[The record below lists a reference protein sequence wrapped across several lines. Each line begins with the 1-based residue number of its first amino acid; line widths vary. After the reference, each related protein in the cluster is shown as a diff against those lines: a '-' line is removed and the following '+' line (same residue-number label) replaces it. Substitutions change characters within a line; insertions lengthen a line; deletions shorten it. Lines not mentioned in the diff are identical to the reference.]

1 MKLAVISV
9 LPELTRQL
17 IAAGVVGRALER
29 GLIEFEAIDLR
40 DFSEGR
46 HRSVDDRPYGG
57 GAGMLLSPEP
67 LKRAI
72 TAARSRLPGA
82 RVGLLSPQGETFNQP
97 LADSLA
103 QLDSLILVCGRYEG
117 VDERIVE
124 DFVDFELSIGDYVL
138 TGGELPAMVVVD
150 AVVRL
155 LPGVVGDSASLEAE
169 SFRKELLDH
178 PHYTRPRSFNGQV
191 PPAVLLSGDHGAI
204 SRWRRREML
213 GRTWERRPD
222 LLCWERLDPSDQAL
236 LQGWIKDAAGSST
249 GKAR

>member
-9 LPELTRQL
+9 LPELTRQVV
-17 IAAGVVGRALER
+17 AAGVVGRAFER
-29 GLIEFEAIDLR
+29 GLIEFEVIDLR
-40 DFSEGR
+40 DFSEGP
-46 HRSVDDRPYGG
+46 HRAIDDRPYGG

-67 LKRAI
+67 LSKAI
-72 TAARSRLPGA
+72 EAARQGLPGA
-82 RVGLLSPQGETFNQP
+82 RVGLLSPQGEKFNQP
-97 LADSLA
+97 LASSLA

-117 VDERIVE
+117 VDERIVD

-138 TGGELPAMVVVD
+138 TGGELAAMVVVD

-155 LPGVVGDSASLEAE
+155 LPGVVGDSASLEAD
-169 SFRKELLDH
+169 SFSEKLLDH
-178 PHYTRPRSFNGQV
+178 PHYTRPQSFNGQV

-222 LLCWERLDPSDQAL
+222 LLQWDRLDQSDQAL
-236 LQGWIKDAAGSST
+236 LQSWITDSTGAST
-249 GKAR
+249 GKAG